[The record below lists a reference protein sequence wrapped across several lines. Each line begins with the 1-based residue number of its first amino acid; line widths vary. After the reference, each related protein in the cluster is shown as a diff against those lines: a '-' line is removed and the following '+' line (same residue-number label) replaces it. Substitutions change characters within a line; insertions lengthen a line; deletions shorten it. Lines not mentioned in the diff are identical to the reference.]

1 MTKLHNDHHSSV
13 LSWMLLDNQHIS
25 LSRMVEK
32 DVGVKF
38 KIYRDDTKVP
48 EEKPVTAESLL
59 EISLIILESEVKCSA
74 PWCEHCQKI
83 TPV

>member
-1 MTKLHNDHHSSV
+1 MSSHNDHHSSA

-48 EEKPVTAESLL
+48 EE
-59 EISLIILESEVKCSA
+59 ISLIILESEVQVVVRTS
-74 PWCEHCQKI
+74 
-83 TPV
+83 